1 MNDIIY
7 NDLMQSIPNVIFDK
21 HFKGFLKY
29 KDDMIQTAYLQIWK
43 SKNKFNPNKGK
54 LESFMATICWNT
66 FNKFIRDNIYKNK
79 DNINSIVNIDT
90 VEYMNADYDGRNEKR
105 ELINSMGKTDKHYLD
120 IEYRELMEKFDK
132 RIKKENKSMAGR
144 NANLKEL
151 HYVMDKLVEGYN
163 QSEIAK
169 EMGVTQNCIYKKILR
184 IKNIFNKV
192 K

>member
-7 NDLMQSIPNVIFDK
+7 NDLMQSIPNTIFNK
-21 HFKGFLKY
+21 YFKGFLKY

-66 FNKFIRDNIYKNK
+66 FNKFIRDNVYKDK

-105 ELINSMGKTDKHYLD
+105 ELINSMVKTDKHYLD
-120 IEYRELMEKFDK
+120 IEYRELMEKFDN
-132 RIKKENKSMAGR
+132 RVKKENKEGGGKETD
-144 NANLKEL
+144 LEEL
-151 HYVMDKLVEGYN
+151 HKIIDLLLEGYN
-163 QSEIAK
+163 QSEIGRM
-169 EMGVTQNCIYKKILR
+169 MGKDFRIINKKIKR
-184 IKNIFNKV
+184 IRNIFNRIL
-192 K
+192 

>member
-29 KDDMIQTAYLQIWK
+29 KDDMIQTACLQIWK

-66 FNKFIRDNIYKNK
+66 FNKFIRDNIYRHK
-79 DNINSIVNIDT
+79 DKIYNIDL

-120 IEYRELMEKFDK
+120 IEYRELMEKFDNK
-132 RIKKENKSMAGR
+132 IIKDNKSMGGR
-144 NANLKEL
+144 SANLKEL

-184 IKNIFNKV
+184 IKNTFNKIL
-192 K
+192 

>member
-21 HFKGFLKY
+21 HYMGFLKY

-43 SKNKFNPNKGK
+43 SKSKFNPNVGK
-54 LESFMATICWNT
+54 LESFMVTICWNT

-105 ELINSMGKTDKHYLD
+105 KLVNSMGKTDKHYLD
-120 IEYRELMEKFDK
+120 IEYRELMEKFDN
-132 RIKKENKSMAGR
+132 RVKKENKEGGGKETD
-144 NANLKEL
+144 LEEL
-151 HYVMDKLVEGYN
+151 HKIIDLLLEGYN
-163 QSEIAK
+163 QSEIGRMMDK
-169 EMGVTQNCIYKKILR
+169 DFRIINKKIKR
-184 IKNIFNKV
+184 IKNIFNRIL
-192 K
+192 

>member
-7 NDLMQSIPNVIFDK
+7 NDLMQSIPNTIFNK
-21 HFKGFLKY
+21 HYKGFLKY

-66 FNKFIRDNIYKNK
+66 FNKFIRDNVYKDK

-105 ELINSMGKTDKHYLD
+105 ELINSMVKTDKHYLD
-120 IEYRELMEKFDK
+120 IEYRELMEKFDN
-132 RIKKENKSMAGR
+132 RVKKENKEGGGKKTD
-144 NANLKEL
+144 LKEL
-151 HYVMDKLVEGYN
+151 H
-163 QSEIAK
+163 
-169 EMGVTQNCIYKKILR
+169 KIIDLLLE
-184 IKNIFNKV
+184 
-192 K
+192 

>member
-29 KDDMIQTAYLQIWK
+29 KDDMIQTACLQIWK

-66 FNKFIRDNIYKNK
+66 FNKFIRDCIYKDK
-79 DNINSIVNIDT
+79 DKMVNIDS
-90 VEYMNADYDGRNEKR
+90 VEHSSSDYDGRNEKT
-105 ELINSMGKTDKHYLD
+105 ELLNSLSKEDKGYYD
-120 IEYRELMEKFDK
+120 IEYRQLMKAFDE
-132 RIKKENKSMAGR
+132 RVIKDNKSMGGR
-144 NANLKEL
+144 SANLAEL

-184 IKNIFNKV
+184 IKNTFNKIL
-192 K
+192 

>member
-43 SKNKFNPNKGK
+43 SKNKFNSDVGK
-54 LESFMATICWNT
+54 LESFIATISFNT
-66 FNKFIRDNIYKNK
+66 FNKFIRDNIYRHK
-79 DNINSIVNIDT
+79 DKIYNIDSA
-90 VEYMNADYDGRNEKR
+90 EHSSSDYDGRNEKT
-105 ELINSMGKTDKHYLD
+105 ELLNSLGKEDKGYYD

-132 RIKKENKSMAGR
+132 RVIKDNKSMSGR

-151 HYVMDKLVEGYN
+151 HYVMDKLVEGYS
-163 QSEIAK
+163 QTEIAK

-184 IKNIFNKV
+184 IKNTFNRIL
-192 K
+192 

>member
-43 SKNKFNPNKGK
+43 SKSKFNSNKGK
-54 LESFMATICWNT
+54 LESFMGAICFNT
-66 FNKFIRDNIYKNK
+66 FNKFIRDNIYRHK
-79 DNINSIVNIDT
+79 DKIYNIDL

-120 IEYRELMEKFDK
+120 IEYRELMEKFDN
-132 RIKKENKSMAGR
+132 RVKKENKEGGGKETD
-144 NANLKEL
+144 LEEL
-151 HYVMDKLVEGYN
+151 HAIIDLLLEGYN
-163 QSEIAK
+163 QSEIGRMMNK
-169 EMGVTQNCIYKKILR
+169 DFRIINKKIKR
-184 IKNIFNKV
+184 VRNIFNRIL
-192 K
+192 

>member
-66 FNKFIRDNIYKNK
+66 FNKFIRDNVYKDK

-105 ELINSMGKTDKHYLD
+105 ELINSMVKTDKHYLD
-120 IEYRELMEKFDK
+120 IEYRELMEKFDN
-132 RIKKENKSMAGR
+132 RVKKENEKGGGKKTD
-144 NANLKEL
+144 LKEL

-184 IKNIFNKV
+184 IKNTFNRIL
-192 K
+192 

>member
-66 FNKFIRDNIYKNK
+66 FNKFIRDNVYKDK

-120 IEYRELMEKFDK
+120 IEYRELMEKFDN
-132 RIKKENKSMAGR
+132 RVKKENEKGGGKKTD
-144 NANLKEL
+144 LKEL

-184 IKNIFNKV
+184 IKNTFNRIL
-192 K
+192 

>member
-7 NDLMQSIPNVIFDK
+7 NDLMQSIPNTIFNK

-43 SKNKFNPNKGK
+43 SKSKFNPNKGK
-54 LESFMATICWNT
+54 LESFMGAISFNT
-66 FNKFIRDNIYKNK
+66 FNKFIRDNIYRHK
-79 DNINSIVNIDT
+79 DNMVNIDL

-132 RIKKENKSMAGR
+132 RVKKENKECAGKKT
-144 NANLKEL
+144 NLEEL
-151 HYVMDKLVEGYN
+151 HYVMDKLVEGYS
-163 QSEIAK
+163 QTEIAK
-169 EMGVTQNCIYKKILR
+169 KMGVTQNCIYKKILR
-184 IKNIFNKV
+184 IKNTLSKIK
-192 K
+192 